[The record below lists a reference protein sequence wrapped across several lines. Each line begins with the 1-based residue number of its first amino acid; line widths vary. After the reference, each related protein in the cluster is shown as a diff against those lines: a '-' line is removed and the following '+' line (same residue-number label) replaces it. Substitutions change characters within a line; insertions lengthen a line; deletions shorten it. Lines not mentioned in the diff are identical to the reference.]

1 VTDDDPPPALA
12 ADAPYLTAGAGDIDI
27 TGHRRPASYYREIV
41 FGLRSQPYI
50 AVQRPQHFGKTWAG
64 TPWAWT
70 DSIASWTWPGYEGAP
85 VIVEV
90 YSNADEVELLIGGL
104 SLGRSPVGEKARFRA
119 EFETTYQPGEVV
131 AIAYAEGTQTGRHVL
146 RSAEGPLVLR
156 AEADRSSVTADESD
170 LAFVEITLT
179 DEQGN
184 LNSGADRHVKVVVSG
199 PGHLQGFG
207 SADPMVS
214 DPFTGASAATYDG
227 RALAVIRPTGPGE
240 ISVTVSA
247 AECPPRTL
255 LVIAQ

>member
-1 VTDDDPPPALA
+1 
-12 ADAPYLTAGAGDIDI
+12 
-27 TGHRRPASYYREIV
+27 
-41 FGLRSQPYI
+41 
-50 AVQRPQHFGKTWAG
+50 VQRPQHFGKTWAG

-85 VIVEV
+85 VVVEV
-90 YSNADEVELLIGGL
+90 YSNADEVELLIGGQ